1 MGVSVDQAFIT
12 SGTRRSSS
20 TGCYPKLAYDSTQF
34 VPMTVIG
41 AVPNVLLVHPKVSAE
56 TVAPLSAVA
65 KANPGKLNDSS
76 QGNGTTSHLTAE
88 LF

>member
-1 MGVSVDQAFIT
+1 
-12 SGTRRSSS
+12 
-20 TGCYPKLAYDSTQF
+20 
-34 VPMTVIG
+34 
-41 AVPNVLLVHPKVSAE
+41 VLLVHPKVSAE
-56 TVAPLSAVA
+56 TVAELSALA